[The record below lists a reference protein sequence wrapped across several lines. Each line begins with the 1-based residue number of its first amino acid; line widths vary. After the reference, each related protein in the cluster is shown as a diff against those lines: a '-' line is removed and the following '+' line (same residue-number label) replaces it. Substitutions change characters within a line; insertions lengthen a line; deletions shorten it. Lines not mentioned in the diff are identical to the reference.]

1 MARIL
6 VIDDDSN
13 FCIMLKTFL
22 SKKGHDVE
30 EAFSMGEALKK
41 FESHDFDIVL
51 ADYRLPDGSGMD
63 ILTHVKESKPQT
75 GIIIMTGYA
84 DIRMAVK
91 MVKMGAFDYVAKPI
105 NPDEILLAIENLLEQ
120 RQSAPT
126 THASTSKKSTK
137 KSETTYIQGNSDNA
151 QEVKGYIELV
161 APTNLSVII
170 QGDSGTGKEYVARKI
185 HEQSQRKNSPF
196 VAVDCGALSKDL
208 ALSEFFGHIKGSF
221 TGAILDKTGHFE
233 TANGGTIF
241 LDEIGN
247 LTYDTQVNLLRAIQE
262 RRIKPIGSN
271 REVKVDVR
279 IVVAT
284 NDNLQE
290 AVSQGKFREDLF
302 HRLNEFT
309 IHVAPLAE
317 RIEDLPLFADH
328 FLQQANNELGKQIQG
343 FSQEVLEIFN
353 GYQWPGNIRE
363 LRNVIRRAVLVEQGK
378 TIGNKSLP
386 PEIIT
391 GKHKTQGPLLGTS
404 KPDNLRDLK
413 EIAEK
418 EMILSTLEKVRFN
431 KSKAATLLNIDRKT
445 LYNKIKQYGL
455 DV

>member
-6 VIDDDSN
+6 VVDDDSS

-22 SKKGHDVE
+22 SKKGHNVD
-30 EAFSMGEALKK
+30 EAFSKNEALKK
-41 FESHDFDIVL
+41 FEASEYEIIL
-51 ADYRLPDGSGMD
+51 TDYRLPDGSGMD
-63 ILTHVKESKPQT
+63 ILTRVKELKPHT
-75 GIIIMTGYA
+75 GVIIMTGYA

-91 MVKMGAFDYVAKPI
+91 MVKLGAFDYVAKPI
-105 NPDEILLAIENLLEQ
+105 NPDEILLAIQNLLEQ
-120 RQSAPT
+120 KEIPEKAPIK
-126 THASTSKKSTK
+126 TSKSQS
-137 KSETTYIQGNSDNA
+137 KSEPTYIQGDSDNA
-151 QEVKGYIELV
+151 VEVKGYIELV

-185 HEQSQRKNSPF
+185 HQMSQRKSNPF

-208 ALSEFFGHIKGSF
+208 ALSEFFGHLKGSF
-221 TGAILDKTGHFE
+221 TGAISDKTGHFE
-233 TANGGTIF
+233 TANGGTLF

-247 LTYDTQVNLLRAIQE
+247 LTYDTQINLLRAIQE

-279 IVVAT
+279 IIVAT
-284 NDNLQE
+284 NDDLQQ

-309 IHVAPLAE
+309 VHVAPLPE
-317 RIEDLPLFADH
+317 RIEDLPQFADF
-328 FLQQANNELGKQIQG
+328 FLLQANTELGKHING
-343 FSQEVLEIFN
+343 FSSDVMDVFN
-353 GYQWPGNIRE
+353 QYQWPGNIRE

-378 TIGNKSLP
+378 TIGTKSLP

-391 GKHKTQGPLLGTS
+391 GKHRSTNLSQGAI
-404 KPDNLRDLK
+404 KPENLKDLK
-413 EIAEK
+413 EVAEK

-455 DV
+455 DF